1 MTRLNRSTLS
11 TGPVPH
17 PERIVQFGEGN
28 FLRAFADWMVD
39 ILNERGLFGGRVA
52 VVQPLATGQVA
63 ALNQQDGL
71 YTVLLRGIENGKT
84 VESRRLVTS
93 VSRGLNP
100 YEQWADTVAC
110 FCQPTVR
117 FVISNTT
124 EAGIVHLDE
133 PLGPCP
139 KSFPAKV
146 TALLHERFRT
156 GADGL
161 IFLPCELIDRNGDN
175 LRRIVLQH
183 AAAWKLGDDFI
194 AWLRD
199 KNYFCN
205 TLVDRIV
212 PGHPAAEAARLSA
225 ELGYDDPLL
234 VAGEHF
240 HLWVIEGPAKLAD
253 EIPFHRAGLNV
264 VWTDNLEPYRTRKV
278 RILNGAHTSSV
289 LAAHLAGL
297 KTVGDMMNDPGFSR
311 WIRDL
316 VFDEILP
323 TVPLP
328 AAEKRAYAEAV
339 LERFKN
345 PFIRHELLSIAL
357 NSVSKWKTRCLP
369 TLLDYHK
376 NTGTIPEHLAYSL
389 AALIAFYRDGQH
401 TRDDAS
407 VLQFFRDRRD
417 SPTLVADTLANTAF
431 WGQDLTKIP
440 GLLAAASVPVL
451 FRLHK
456 RDNVAVVTCTGHK
469 VATADIAA
477 GGDVIK
483 YGQPIGVAT
492 ADIAAGQ
499 PVHSHNLQTKLA
511 GIESYSYKPVASEL
525 LTVTDKR
532 TFDGYRRAN
541 GEVGI
546 RNELWIIPTVGCVN
560 ETADAIA
567 RKSGRDDVFVWKHPY
582 GCSQLGDDHATT
594 HRILTALAQ
603 HPNAGGVLILG
614 LGCENNTL
622 DSFRAALNGER
633 YRFLGAQETGD
644 EITEGVRL
652 LRELAEVAAKTRRE
666 PVPLSELRVGLK
678 CGGSDAFSGITA
690 NPLVGAFSDVLVAR
704 GGTTVLTEV
713 PEMFGAE
720 SLFLNRCADR
730 DVFERCVAM
739 LNGFK
744 KYYLDHD
751 QPVYENPSPGNKDGG
766 ITTLEE
772 KSLGCT
778 QKGGTAPVADVLEYG
793 ERLRRPGLNFLSGP
807 GNDIVACTALAAAGA
822 HLILF
827 TTGRGTPLGGPVP
840 TLKIATNSALA
851 ARKPHWIDFD
861 AGRLFGGAAMDGLAD
876 ELLAQ
881 VVEVA
886 SGRRQTRAEEN
897 GFREIAIFKSGV
909 TL

>member
-1 MTRLNRSTLS
+1 M
-11 TGPVPH
+11 
-17 PERIVQFGEGN
+17 PERIIQFGEGN

-39 ILNERGLFGGRVA
+39 ILNERGLFNGRIAIVH
-52 VVQPLATGQVA
+52 PRPTGNVT

-71 YTVLLRGIENGKT
+71 YTVLLRGTDNGK
-84 VESRRLVTS
+84 VIESRRLVTA

-100 YEQWADTVAC
+100 YEQWRDTVAC
-110 FCQPTVR
+110 FCQPTIR

-133 PLGPCP
+133 PPGPCP

-146 TALLHERFRT
+146 AALLHERFRT

-194 AWLRD
+194 VWLRD
-199 KNYFCN
+199 KNFFLN

-212 PGHPAAEAARLSA
+212 PGFPAAEADQLRA
-225 ELGYDDPLL
+225 ELGYDDQLL

-278 RILNGAHTSSV
+278 RILNGAHTASV

-328 AAEKRAYAEAV
+328 EKEKRAYAETV

-376 NTGTIPEHLAYSL
+376 TTGTIPEHLAYSL

-401 TRDDAS
+401 ARDDAS

-451 FRLHK
+451 LRLHQ

-477 GGDVIK
+477 GTDIIK

-499 PVHSHNLQTKLA
+499 PVHAHNLRTKLA
-511 GIESYSYKPVASEL
+511 GVETYSYTPVGSEWAERL
-525 LTVTDKR
+525 
-532 TFDGYRRAN
+532 
-541 GEVGI
+541 
-546 RNELWIIPTVGCVN
+546 
-560 ETADAIA
+560 
-567 RKSGRDDVFVWKHPY
+567 
-582 GCSQLGDDHATT
+582 AT
-594 HRILTALAQ
+594 L
-603 HPNAGGVLILG
+603 
-614 LGCENNTL
+614 
-622 DSFRAALNGER
+622 RAASP
-633 YRFLGAQETGD
+633 TT
-644 EITEGVRL
+644 EIVGVPP
-652 LRELAEVAAKTRRE
+652 VTHQNRE
-666 PVPLSELRVGLK
+666 PVVGRLCESANSPTKPPLRRSGLQRRQLQMELPEAPRWCSAVCPSLRRGEMLIQPAAGGECGFQVGS
-678 CGGSDAFSGITA
+678 GGSPGWLRQRIARRLDLMRDIGDLGARGSDHRSMTFSGD
-690 NPLVGAFSDVLVAR
+690 LV
-704 GGTTVLTEV
+704 
-713 PEMFGAE
+713 
-720 SLFLNRCADR
+720 
-730 DVFERCVAM
+730 
-739 LNGFK
+739 
-744 KYYLDHD
+744 
-751 QPVYENPSPGNKDGG
+751 
-766 ITTLEE
+766 
-772 KSLGCT
+772 
-778 QKGGTAPVADVLEYG
+778 
-793 ERLRRPGLNFLSGP
+793 
-807 GNDIVACTALAAAGA
+807 LAHA
-822 HLILF
+822 
-827 TTGRGTPLGGPVP
+827 
-840 TLKIATNSALA
+840 
-851 ARKPHWIDFD
+851 
-861 AGRLFGGAAMDGLAD
+861 
-876 ELLAQ
+876 
-881 VVEVA
+881 
-886 SGRRQTRAEEN
+886 
-897 GFREIAIFKSGV
+897 
-909 TL
+909 